1 MKKGLRTEGNDIKA
15 IYIGRV
21 YSDGSF
27 GELIKLYNDENG
39 IFQIEFLK
47 GSDIAYSFLPNCT
60 ELLEILKDG
69 IIGVSLEMIAEELL
83 AKGYEKR

>member
-1 MKKGLRTEGNDIKA
+1 MKKGLRTEGNNIKA

-39 IFQIEFLK
+39 IF
-47 GSDIAYSFLPNCT
+47 
-60 ELLEILKDG
+60 
-69 IIGVSLEMIAEELL
+69 
-83 AKGYEKR
+83 